1 MQPKYITFEAKA
13 EATEILNNE
22 EAVTGT
28 RKGEL
33 IVWNLL
39 TTTPVR
45 QITINATLEGDSAV
59 TTFPPHDGMIHDIV
73 LSEDRRFLVTAS
85 QDRRIRVWTM
95 PEERLLHT
103 LEGHAD
109 DVSHWLI
116 SA

>member
-1 MQPKYITFEAKA
+1 M
-13 EATEILNNE
+13 
-22 EAVTGT
+22 
-28 RKGEL
+28 
-33 IVWNLL
+33 

-45 QITINATLEGDSAV
+45 QITINATLEGDSAI
-59 TTFPPHDGMIHDIV
+59 TTLPPHDGMIHDIV

-109 DVSHWLI
+109 DVSSSPSSSHLGSFFFYLVI
-116 SA
+116 DCFIIVFRC